1 MSLHVCWIPLDH
13 ATEGTQEVTPDL
25 SLPVSQT
32 GVQDNSDLNTSG
44 SPRGLLLKGNL
55 ATLFLSMLPAVP
67 KSWEGSG
74 RPQLIVSKVYKT
86 QVGKRRQYQD
96 KSSKSYLAYL
106 PCLFPPISPR
116 PLNPHPCRPLCWCG
130 RKAPCESRRAPIL
143 QPRVTHFPKELREC
157 RAGGAR
163 ALEQIVGF
171 NRQIGHCYG
180 VCCLEFPPLYYN

>member
-1 MSLHVCWIPLDH
+1 MSSVNGMSLHMCWIPLDH
-13 ATEGTQEVTPDL
+13 TTEGTQEVTPDL

-55 ATLFLSMLPAVP
+55 ATPFLPMLPAVP

-96 KSSKSYLAYL
+96 ESSKSYLPYL

-116 PLNPHPCRPLCWCG
+116 PLNPHPRRHPPQPPVLVWQ
-130 RKAPCESRRAPIL
+130 EST
-143 QPRVTHFPKELREC
+143 V
-157 RAGGAR
+157 
-163 ALEQIVGF
+163 
-171 NRQIGHCYG
+171 
-180 VCCLEFPPLYYN
+180 